1 MERISTSMEL
11 TAVMNQL
18 LAVEM
23 DGGIDCYLLKTDSW
37 NSCSCRPMCLLLIG
51 QSHIRVQPVKL

>member
-11 TAVMNQL
+11 TAVMDQL
-18 LAVEM
+18 LAAEM
-23 DGGIDCYLLKTDSW
+23 DGGIDCYLLKTDFW

-51 QSHIRVQPVKL
+51 